1 MALRDISDRE
11 AVLRAMAEADEIGER
26 LFLDK
31 YGFSESRRYRI
42 VHEGKNYPSKA
53 TLAAAHGYQFSDR
66 GPLTPAEFSGGTQ
79 TTAKAKELG
88 FEISVITDDLGV
100 ALARFMELFKE
111 TPGQQ
116 FSGEHPAYLA
126 LRNAAQRIESLLPR
140 RLEGASVKPSVGQG
154 NWASVPWIAVLLPAV
169 TSSTQEGVYPV
180 LLFHPDMENVEVT
193 IAQGVTKLKQTLGRP
208 QAYERLEDRAVRL
221 RGELRTLL
229 GAEFYADSDYHLGS
243 SALGRD
249 YVVSTVVHRR
259 FSRQSLPT
267 SDVSSEVR
275 TVLEAY
281 ADLLDRGLLSDDGPS
296 DLGGPRAVVVYVGQG
311 VRTNFE
317 TGGRDGWWGWR
328 NPPTGLEALQSGDL
342 IAFGSGF
349 VAGSPRVDSAT
360 WQRHQVAEVTV
371 GRITSPMA
379 RTDQLVMPDELE
391 GQAAYP
397 WKIRFDHLGI
407 ERNVTLA
414 PGARLSADASDGLRK
429 SAINRGAGILVPIAG
444 SPLLEGFMNYAPITV
459 DLAAGNIAVAA
470 STFVSAVEKTG
481 MLLREDDVQA
491 FLAALMTKPFAILTG
506 LSGSGKTQLAKRLG
520 EWFGSDSNGRPRYL
534 VVPVRPDW
542 TGPEYLFGYPDVLR
556 SEGTE
561 EVWAVPDALE
571 FMLRAVK
578 EKNEPFLLLLDEM
591 NLAHV
596 ERYFAD
602 FLSGV
607 ESREPILPELE
618 LRNGR
623 WTSIG
628 NSQRL
633 PLPRNLF
640 VAGTVNVDE
649 TTYLF
654 STKVL
659 DRAFTFEF
667 RTSAAE
673 LDPTLRR
680 PGTAP
685 AASSEHR
692 AVVAGLAANDDWHHN
707 HPHPEQDIL
716 VEDLRT
722 LHEILTASGH
732 EFGHRVLYESLR
744 YAALLGAMGFTSRP
758 QVLDR
763 IVFTKLLPKMHGT
776 RSRLEK
782 PLNDL
787 LAFAQGADR
796 PTEALLPL
804 TASKAARML
813 AVLREAQFVSF
824 TE

>member
-1 MALRDISDRE
+1 M
-11 AVLRAMAEADEIGER
+11 
-26 LFLDK
+26 
-31 YGFSESRRYRI
+31 
-42 VHEGKNYPSKA
+42 
-53 TLAAAHGYQFSDR
+53 
-66 GPLTPAEFSGGTQ
+66 
-79 TTAKAKELG
+79 
-88 FEISVITDDLGV
+88 
-100 ALARFMELFKE
+100 
-111 TPGQQ
+111 
-116 FSGEHPAYLA
+116 
-126 LRNAAQRIESLLPR
+126 
-140 RLEGASVKPSVGQG
+140 
-154 NWASVPWIAVLLPAV
+154 
-169 TSSTQEGVYPV
+169 YPV
-180 LLFHPDMENVEVT
+180 LLFHPDMESVEVT
-193 IAQGVTKLKQTLGRP
+193 IAQGVTKLKQALGRP
-208 QAYERLEDRAVRL
+208 QAYQRLKARAIRL
-221 RGELRTLL
+221 RGELGTLL
-229 GAEFYADSDYHLGS
+229 GEEFHADGDYDLGPS
-243 SALGRD
+243 TLGRD

-267 SDVSSEVR
+267 SDVSSMVR
-275 TVLEAY
+275 TVLETY
-281 ADLLDRGLLSDDGPS
+281 ADFLDRGLLFDDDPS
-296 DLGGPRAVVVYVGQG
+296 DLSGPRAVAVYVGQG
-311 VRTNFE
+311 ARTNFE
-317 TGGRDGWWGWR
+317 TGARDGWWGWR
-328 NPPTGLEALQSGDL
+328 DPPTGLEALQSGDL

-349 VAGSPRVDSAT
+349 DAGSPRVDGAT
-360 WQRHQVAEVTV
+360 WQRHHIAEVTV
-371 GRITSPMA
+371 GRITSPIE
-379 RTDQLVMPDELE
+379 RTDQLIMPDELE

-397 WKIRFDHLGI
+397 WKIRFEHLGA
-407 ERNVTLA
+407 ERDVALA

-429 SAINRGAGILVPIAG
+429 SAINRGRGILVPIAG
-444 SPLLEGFMNYAPITV
+444 SPLLEGFMNYAPRTV
-459 DLAAGNIAVAA
+459 DLAAADIALAA
-470 STFVSAVEKTG
+470 SGFVSAVEKTG

-520 EWFGSDSNGRPRYL
+520 EWFGSDSSGRPRYL

-556 SEGTE
+556 SEGAE

-571 FMLRAVK
+571 FMLRAAK
-578 EKNEPFLLLLDEM
+578 EEKEPFLLLLDEM

-618 LRNGR
+618 LHNGR
-623 WTSIG
+623 WVSIG

-654 STKVL
+654 SPKVL
-659 DRAFTFEF
+659 DRAFTFEL
-667 RTSAAE
+667 RTSTAE
-673 LDPTLRR
+673 LDAALRR
-680 PGTAP
+680 PGIAP
-685 AASSEHR
+685 AASSEQR
-692 AVVAGLAANDDWHHN
+692 AVVAGLAANDDWQHN
-707 HPHPEQDIL
+707 HPHPEQDRL

-722 LHEILTASGH
+722 LHEILAASGH

-744 YAALLGAMGFTSRP
+744 YAALLGAMGLTNRP

-763 IVFTKLLPKMHGT
+763 IVLTKLLPKMHGT

-782 PLNDL
+782 PLTDL
-787 LAFAQGADR
+787 LVFAQGADG

-804 TASKAARML
+804 TAAKAGRML